1 MVGTSN
7 KLVPGMA
14 IDPNSRYVISVVYIY
29 ISDIHDDL
37 SAHPEKLMNIYI

>member
-1 MVGTSN
+1 
-7 KLVPGMA
+7 MA
-14 IDPNSRYVISVVYIY
+14 IDPNSRYVISVVYIYIY